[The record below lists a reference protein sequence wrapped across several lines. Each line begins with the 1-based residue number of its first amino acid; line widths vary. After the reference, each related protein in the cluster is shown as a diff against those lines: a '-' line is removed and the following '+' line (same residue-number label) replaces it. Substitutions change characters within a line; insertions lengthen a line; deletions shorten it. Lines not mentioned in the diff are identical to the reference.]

1 MNDFSVS
8 TAISVPFL
16 VMVPVV
22 VPAGMDHS
30 LTSVGVAGSRSAN
43 WLFKEGD
50 NTADVHLDSLQ
61 RKLPAPPFII
71 NADVIPK
78 VRLYDKLSPS
88 FHVVMG
94 PSLSSEARPK

>member
-1 MNDFSVS
+1 MS

-30 LTSVGVAGSRSAN
+30 LTSVGVADSRSAN
-43 WLFKEGD
+43 YPFKEGES
-50 NTADVHLDSLQ
+50 TVEVHIDSLQ

-71 NADVIPK
+71 NAEVIPK
-78 VRLYDKLSPS
+78 VKLYEKLSPS
-88 FHVVMG
+88 FHVVIG
-94 PSLSSEARPK
+94 PSLSVEARPK